1 MVISRFDV
9 YLVRLDP
16 AQGLEIGKTRPCLVV
31 SPDDM
36 NVYLGTTVVA
46 PMTTGGRDYPSR
58 IPAEFRGRRGHI
70 VLDQLRTVDR
80 HRLVRRLG
88 TLDSATCQHVLQAL
102 QQMFA
107 S

>member
-58 IPAEFRGRRGHI
+58 IPTEFRGRRGHI

-80 HRLVRRLG
+80 NRLVRRLG
-88 TLDSATCQHVLQAL
+88 AVEASVCEKVLQAL
-102 QQMFA
+102 QRMFA
-107 S
+107 P